1 MIGAPGAAGVAF
13 VMHFPASVVPATDAA
28 GSASLLTTS
37 CGAAAYLGSVTET
50 TKTRSPEF
58 RLAAGALGGLRQDL
72 FHDAF
77 AYRPLPPMRTDGT
90 LTRRLSE
97 RMRARAARTPH
108 ALVGLAALITAL
120 IGIGAA
126 DGAGPGPGIEIVVT
140 GLLPALTV
148 AMTLF
153 RPVGAFW
160 MSMALT
166 PVTAVITGGGWP
178 WVPSMF
184 FSHLVVLVVVAAR
197 TRPRTAAW
205 MWVLTV
211 VLGTFLENFGWRYS
225 STTGP
230 MAVTSAFALLVVT
243 VVQTRREAEREVTV
257 QRTVTAVE
265 RDRRTLLEERTT
277 IARELHDVVAHHMSV
292 VAIQAEAAPY
302 RVENP
307 PPELEQAFVTIRENA
322 VAALTELRRVLGVVR
337 AEDYE
342 APGRPAA
349 HPRRARQAA
358 HQCGGRGSGGREDRH
373 RRGARTA
380 AGRRAVG
387 VPDHPGSPQQHPAA
401 RARRH
406 RQGRGRLC
414 ARRARA
420 TGRQRAADRT
430 GEALAG
436 RRARHYGDAG
446 AGRHAERRDDRR
458 DDRGRRVRDRR
469 VHPRTAGAGTDAE
482 RDLVNDIRV
491 LIVDD
496 QMMVREGFSVLLG
509 AMPGIEVVGEAV
521 DGRHAIAQ
529 AAALRPD
536 VVLMDIRMPELNG
549 IEATRAIVA
558 DDAAAKVL
566 VLTTFD
572 LDEYVYQALRAGASG
587 FLLKDASA
595 RRLADGVRVVASG
608 EALLAPTVT
617 KRLITEFSRLAG
629 APRPPALARIGDLT
643 ERETEVLVLIAQ
655 GLSNAEIASHLVVAE
670 STIKTHVSRIL
681 VKLGLRDRTQAAV
694 FAYEA
699 RLVTPG

>member
-1 MIGAPGAAGVAF
+1 M
-13 VMHFPASVVPATDAA
+13 
-28 GSASLLTTS
+28 
-37 CGAAAYLGSVTET
+37 TET

-58 RLAAGALGGLRQDL
+58 RLAAGAIGGLRQDL

-77 AYRPLPPMRTDGT
+77 AYRPLAPLRTEGA

-120 IGIGAA
+120 IGLGAT
-126 DGAGPGPGIEIVVT
+126 DGPGPWSGFEIVLA

-166 PVTAVITGGGWP
+166 PVTAVITGGDWP

-211 VLGTFLENFGWRYS
+211 VLGTFLENVGWHYS

-230 MAVTSAFALLVVT
+230 MAVASAFALLVVT

-342 APGRPAA
+342 APDAPQPTLAQLDGLLANVA
-349 HPRRARQAA
+349 DAGLVAEKTVTGA
-358 HQCGGRGSGGREDRH
+358 VRELPQ
-373 RRGARTA
+373 
-380 AGRRAVG
+380 G
-387 VPDHPGSPQQHPAA
+387 VELSAYRIVQ
-401 RARRH
+401 
-406 RQGRGRLC
+406 
-414 ARRARA
+414 
-420 TGRQRAADRT
+420 
-430 GEALAG
+430 EALSNTL
-436 RRARHYGDAG
+436 
-446 AGRHAERRDDRR
+446 RHA
-458 DDRGRRVRDRR
+458 
-469 VHPRTAGAGTDAE
+469 PGA
-482 RDLVNDIRV
+482 
-491 LIVDD
+491 
-496 QMMVREGFSVLLG
+496 S
-509 AMPGIEVVGEAV
+509 
-521 DGRHAIAQ
+521 
-529 AAALRPD
+529 
-536 VVLMDIRMPELNG
+536 
-549 IEATRAIVA
+549 
-558 DDAAAKVL
+558 AKVEIGY
-566 VLTTFD
+566 VL
-572 LDEYVYQALRAGASG
+572 GG
-587 FLLKDASA
+587 
-595 RRLADGVRVVASG
+595 
-608 EALLAPTVT
+608 
-617 KRLITEFSRLAG
+617 
-629 APRPPALARIGDLT
+629 
-643 ERETEVLVLIAQ
+643 
-655 GLSNAEIASHLVVAE
+655 
-670 STIKTHVSRIL
+670 
-681 VKLGLRDRTQAAV
+681 LGLRVVNGPPTGPVKPSPGAGHGITGMRERVAMLNGEMTAEATGDGGYEIAV
-694 FAYEA
+694 FIPVALAQEP
-699 RLVTPG
+699 TQSEIS